1 MSSLDRFIRMI
12 RYLSP
17 YRFRLGAA
25 FICSALVAAF
35 SGAYAYLVK
44 PVLDEIFINKNE
56 TLLLV
61 LPVALFSV
69 AVLKSAFSY
78 GQNYLM
84 NYVGNHIVTDIRQE
98 LFGRM
103 VRLPVSYHDSNTSG
117 RLVSRVI
124 NDVTLMANAIAGV
137 LKDIFQQGLT
147 FLAMLGVIFY
157 QNWKLGSLSMIV
169 IPLAA
174 VTMVRM
180 GKRLRAL
187 GKSGQEQMGD
197 MASTLQE
204 TLSGIRM
211 VKAYGREAAE
221 AERFKDSNK
230 AFLTTT
236 MKAIQVSSLGS

>member
-1 MSSLDRFIRMI
+1 MI

-56 TLLLV
+56 TLLFV
-61 LPVALFSV
+61 LPVALFAV

-103 VRLPVSYHDSNTSG
+103 VRLPV
-117 RLVSRVI
+117 
-124 NDVTLMANAIAGV
+124 
-137 LKDIFQQGLT
+137 
-147 FLAMLGVIFY
+147 
-157 QNWKLGSLSMIV
+157 
-169 IPLAA
+169 
-174 VTMVRM
+174 
-180 GKRLRAL
+180 
-187 GKSGQEQMGD
+187 
-197 MASTLQE
+197 
-204 TLSGIRM
+204 
-211 VKAYGREAAE
+211 
-221 AERFKDSNK
+221 
-230 AFLTTT
+230 
-236 MKAIQVSSLGS
+236 